1 MSDENDKII
10 EQYKKDKIN
19 FENFENNKTATF
31 NTNSLRRLV
40 LSELAYKGAFKY
52 NRICGFTRSQIL
64 RIVQTPEQYGSSIIR
79 LSQYMYLKSG
89 YYKRLIDYFVNM
101 AVVNWTVDT
110 EIKQEKMFCATKT
123 DKAKEQ
129 YYKDFK
135 KNYIKFTAQANKFKL
150 DNRITDIMKKLFL
163 EDACFG
169 FVTENDID
177 TSIFILEPDYCTIE
191 KLVNGSVYQFS
202 VNRSLIDNNVYST
215 LPSELQAIIEQSKE
229 LSPDNRVM
237 IPYENSFCIK
247 YNNDFT
253 YLYCP
258 FFNLI
263 SEILNID
270 DIKDLSKAKSEA
282 DAYKLIYFK
291 IPTNEESQISMGDE
305 LISKFVEMAAAILPE
320 RFGIVP
326 SPMDME
332 LIESKSTISDDKNKV
347 EQAVENFYG
356 EAGVSK
362 ALISSAS
369 SGSELKLSM
378 KVDSS
383 DIYRIYRQ
391 IESWVDLQ
399 MKLRGYIY
407 NDYQFVYR
415 ILPTTVFDVDDYVDR
430 QLKLAQ
436 ASLPVKGTLLSAM
449 GINTAKML
457 GNSFTE
463 QIFKE
468 DIYDKWEVLKT
479 SYTQSSNNSDITD
492 KGGRPQKNEDDLSD
506 SGTQTREDDENNK
519 ANRDI

>member
-1 MSDENDKII
+1 VINIEENTNNNGAIK
-10 EQYKKDKIN
+10 EQFQQDSKNVNDFLNGKSP
-19 FENFENNKTATF
+19 TF
-31 NTNSLRRLV
+31 NFASLKRLI
-40 LSELAYKGAFKY
+40 LSEISYKGAFKY
-52 NRICGFTRSQIL
+52 NRIFGFTRNNILSMSQY
-64 RIVQTPEQYGSSIIR
+64 PERYGKQIIR
-79 LSQYMYLKSG
+79 LSRYMYLKSG
-89 YYKRLIDYFVNM
+89 YYKRLIDYFANS
-101 AVVNWTVDT
+101 AIINWTIDT
-110 EIKQEKMFCATKT
+110 EIKQ
-123 DKAKEQ
+123 DKLLSANPNS
-129 YYKDFK
+129 FK
-135 KNYIKFTAQANKFKL
+135 KNYIKYTAQVNKFKI
-150 DNRITDIMKKLFL
+150 DNRVSDIFKKLFI
-163 EDACFG
+163 EDSCFG

-202 VNRSLIDNNVYST
+202 VNRSLIDDNVYST
-215 LPSELQAIIEQSKE
+215 LPSELQTIIEQSKE

-237 IPYENSFCIK
+237 IPYKNSFCIK

-291 IPTNEESQISMGDE
+291 IPTNEEGQISMGDE

-326 SPMDME
+326 SPMPLE

-407 NDYQFVYR
+407 NDYQFVYK
-415 ILPTTVFDVDDYVDR
+415 IIPVTTFDIEDFSNR
-430 QLKLAQ
+430 MLKLSQ
-436 ASLPVKGTLLSAM
+436 ASLPIKMELAAVNGM
-449 GINTAKML
+449 NPAKLL
-457 GNSFTE
+457 GNSITE
-463 QIFKE
+463 QMFQE
-468 DIYDKWEVLKT
+468 DIFDKWQPLRS
-479 SYTQSSNNSDITD
+479 SYTESNDHED
-492 KGGRPQKNEDDLSD
+492 EGGRPMMDETEISKTTDVQRSND
-506 SGTQTREDDENNK
+506 SNK
-519 ANRDI
+519 TDNRI

>member
-1 MSDENDKII
+1 MSVENKNVI
-10 EQYKKDKIN
+10 EEYEKDK
-19 FENFENNKTATF
+19 ENFKNFTEHKTATF
-31 NTNSLRRLV
+31 NANSLRRLV
-40 LSELAYKGAFKY
+40 LSELSYKGAFKY
-52 NRICGFTRSQIL
+52 NRIFGFTRNQI
-64 RIVQTPEQYGSSIIR
+64 VSMTQYPERYPNHIIR
-79 LSQYMYLKSG
+79 LSRYMYLKSG
-89 YYKRLIDYFVNM
+89 YYKRLIDYFANS
-101 AVVNWTVDT
+101 AILNWTIDT
-110 EIKQEKMFCATKT
+110 EIKQDKMFITNPKT
-123 DKAKEQ
+123 
-129 YYKDFK
+129 FR
-135 KNYIKFTAQANKFKL
+135 KNYINYTAQVNKFKL
-150 DNRITDIMKKLFL
+150 DNRVTDIFKRLFID
-163 EDACFG
+163 DACFG

-177 TSIFILEPDYCTIE
+177 ASIFLLEPDFCKIE
-191 KLVNGSVYQFS
+191 KLTNGSIYQFS
-202 VNRSLIDNNVYST
+202 VNRSLIDVNVFKT
-215 LPSELQAIIEQSKE
+215 LPEELQILIEQSKE
-229 LSPDNRVM
+229 VSLDNRVM

-247 YNNDFT
+247 YNDDFT
-253 YLYCP
+253 YLYPC
-258 FFNLI
+258 FFSLI

-291 IPTNEESQISMGDE
+291 IPTNEEGQISMGDE

-326 SPMDME
+326 SPMPLE

-415 ILPTTVFDVDDYVDR
+415 ILPTTVFDVDYVDR

-436 ASLPVKGTLLSAM
+436 ASLPVKGELLAAT
-449 GINTAKML
+449 GVNTAKML

-463 QIFKE
+463 QMFKE
-468 DIYDKWEVLKT
+468 DIFDKWEVLKT
-479 SYTQSSNNSDITD
+479 SYTQTGEDGSEGGAPMKDETDIAESTDTQRQNDSNKT
-492 KGGRPQKNEDDLSD
+492 
-506 SGTQTREDDENNK
+506 EN
-519 ANRDI
+519 RI

>member
-1 MSDENDKII
+1 MT
-10 EQYKKDKIN
+10 QY
-19 FENFENNKTATF
+19 
-31 NTNSLRRLV
+31 
-40 LSELAYKGAFKY
+40 
-52 NRICGFTRSQIL
+52 
-64 RIVQTPEQYGSSIIR
+64 PERYGSHIIR
-79 LSQYMYLKSG
+79 LSRYMYLKSG
-89 YYKRLIDYFVNM
+89 YYKRLIDYFANS
-101 AVVNWTVDT
+101 AVLNWTIDT
-110 EIKQEKMFCATKT
+110 EIKQDKMFTTNQKT
-123 DKAKEQ
+123 
-129 YYKDFK
+129 FR
-135 KNYIKFTAQANKFKL
+135 KNYINYTAQVNKFKL
-150 DNRITDIMKKLFL
+150 DNRVTDIFKKLFI
-163 EDACFG
+163 DDVCFG

-177 TSIFILEPDYCTIE
+177 ISIFLLEPDFCKIE
-191 KLVNGSVYQFS
+191 KLTNGSVYQFS
-202 VNRSLIDNNVYST
+202 VNRSLIDANVFKT
-215 LPSELQAIIEQSKE
+215 LPEELQLIIEQSKI
-229 LSPDNRVM
+229 SPDNRVM

-253 YLYCP
+253 YLYPC
-258 FFNLI
+258 FFGLI

-270 DIKDLSKAKSEA
+270 DVKDLNKAKSEA

-291 IPTNEESQISMGDE
+291 IPTNDDDQISMGDE

-415 ILPTTVFDVDDYVDR
+415 ILNTTTFDIDDFVDR
-430 QLKLAQ
+430 RLKLAQ
-436 ASLPVKGTLLSAM
+436 ASFPIKEEVLSAI
-449 GINTAKML
+449 GVNTAKML
-457 GNSFTE
+457 GNSFKE
-463 QIFKE
+463 QVFKE
-468 DIYDKWEVLKT
+468 DIFDKWEVLKT
-479 SYTQSSNNSDITD
+479 SYTTTNDGSEGGAPKKDETSISKITENTHNNDGND
-492 KGGRPQKNEDDLSD
+492 PD
-506 SGTQTREDDENNK
+506 
-519 ANRDI
+519 NRI

>member
-1 MSDENDKII
+1 MNIEENTNNNGAIKEQFQEDK
-10 EQYKKDKIN
+10 N
-19 FENFENNKTATF
+19 NVENFLNGKSPTF
-31 NTNSLRRLV
+31 NFASLKRLI
-40 LSELAYKGAFKY
+40 LSEISYKGAFRY
-52 NRICGFTRSQIL
+52 NRIFGFTRNNILSMSQY
-64 RIVQTPEQYGSSIIR
+64 PERYGKQIIR
-79 LSQYMYLKSG
+79 LSRYMYLKSG
-89 YYKRLIDYFVNM
+89 YYKRLIDYFANS
-101 AVVNWTVDT
+101 AIINWTIDT
-110 EIKQEKMFCATKT
+110 EIKQ
-123 DKAKEQ
+123 DKLLSSKPNT
-129 YYKDFK
+129 FK
-135 KNYIKFTAQANKFKL
+135 KNYIKYTAQVNKFKI
-150 DNRITDIMKKLFL
+150 DNRVSDIFKRLFI

-191 KLVNGSVYQFS
+191 KLVNGSFYQFS
-202 VNRSLIDNNVYST
+202 INRSLIDNNVYST

-291 IPTNEESQISMGDE
+291 IPTNEEGQISMGDE

-326 SPMDME
+326 SPMPLE

-415 ILPTTVFDVDDYVDR
+415 ILPTTVFDVDGYVDM

-436 ASLPVKGTLLSAM
+436 ASLPVKGNLLSAM

-468 DIYDKWEVLKT
+468 DIFDKWEVLKT
-479 SYTQSSNNSDITD
+479 SYTTANDGSE
-492 KGGRPQKNEDDLSD
+492 GGRPMNDDTDIAESTDTQRQND
-506 SGTQTREDDENNK
+506 SNKTEN
-519 ANRDI
+519 RI